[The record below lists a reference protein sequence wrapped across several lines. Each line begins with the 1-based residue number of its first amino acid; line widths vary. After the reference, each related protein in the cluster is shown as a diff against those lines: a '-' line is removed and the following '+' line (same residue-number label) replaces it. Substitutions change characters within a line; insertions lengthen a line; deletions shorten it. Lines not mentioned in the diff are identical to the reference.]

1 MPKLNPKNERIKRDY
16 LRWLKEAKGKS
27 DASLDATRK
36 ALARFEASTGGKDFA
51 TFRREQAISF
61 KERLAETEA
70 HRTGE
75 PLSAATQTA
84 TLTALRDFFV
94 WLAWQPGFKSKI
106 GRADVDYLTPSRRD
120 AARAK
125 APKHRDF
132 PSIEQVR
139 AAIAA
144 VPTDTVLNRRTR
156 ALLAFLILTGIRD
169 GALVSLTLGDV
180 DLTKSPPIVRQDP
193 NRIDT
198 KFAKAIVTFFF
209 PVGDDFAAIVS
220 EWVDELR
227 HVHLFGPTDP
237 LFPRT
242 HVAVAG
248 DGMFAAD
255 GIDRAFWS
263 DASPVREACRRAF
276 TAAGLPIFP
285 PHAFRHTLG
294 HLAHTMC
301 RTGEELKAWSQNL
314 GHDNIATTLTSY
326 GHIDPH
332 RQGAV
337 LGRMAAV
344 NAPDDED
351 PLDAIDAILAR
362 RRSLGGRRTIDPAR
376 TV

>member
-1 MPKLNPKNERIKRDY
+1 MAKLNPKNERIKRDY

-36 ALARFEASTGGKDFA
+36 ALARFEVSTGAKDFA

-61 KERLAETEA
+61 KERLAETDA

-132 PSIEQVR
+132 PSLEQVR

-180 DLTKSPPIVRQDP
+180 DLTKSPPVVRQDP

-227 HVHLFGPTDP
+227 RVHLFGPTDP

-242 HVAVAG
+242 RVAVAG
-248 DGMFAAD
+248 DGMFAAE
-255 GIDRAFWS
+255 GIDRASWS
-263 DASPVREACRRAF
+263 NASPVREACGKAF
-276 TAAGLPIFP
+276 TAAGLPTFP

-294 HLAHTMC
+294 HLQHTMC
-301 RTGEELKAWSQNL
+301 RTIEEAKAWSQNL
-314 GHDNIATTLTSY
+314 GHENMGTTFTSY
-326 GHIDPH
+326 GHIDTH
-332 RQGAV
+332 RQGELIGRIGTGGGPRVEDAMARDLAELAV
-337 LGRMAAV
+337 RYWGGAT
-344 NAPDDED
+344 P
-351 PLDAIDAILAR
+351 AR
-362 RRSLGGRRTIDPAR
+362 RATPD
-376 TV
+376 